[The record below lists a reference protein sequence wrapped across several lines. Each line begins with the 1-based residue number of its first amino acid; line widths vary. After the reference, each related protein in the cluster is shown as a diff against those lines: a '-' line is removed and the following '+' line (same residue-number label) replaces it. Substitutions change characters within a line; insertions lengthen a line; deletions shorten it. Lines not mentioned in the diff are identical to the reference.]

1 MEEQVAWRPS
11 CPTGLSSCGSGGDSY
26 GEGGKVAQ
34 NGLACVLNSSLESS
48 QAVVSHPGRVVG
60 TGWEALLKAPF
71 LQAVESGALE
81 LSPAFHQKNWQ
92 HWFSHIG

>member
-1 MEEQVAWRPS
+1 M
-11 CPTGLSSCGSGGDSY
+11 
-26 GEGGKVAQ
+26 AQ
-34 NGLACVLNSSLESS
+34 NGRARVLT
-48 QAVVSHPGRVVG
+48 QASNLLRRLCPILGG
-60 TGWEALLKAPF
+60 LWIWEALLKAPF